1 MFDKRRYIKSDKLNN
16 SGFSLVEL
24 IIVVSI
30 LAIAAIPLMK
40 SMGMTARVNAK
51 AQSIQNATSLG
62 ESIMEEVKSTPIEK
76 LRTDSKW
83 TFTDN
88 GSNFVLKQTGVSAT
102 QGEKFDVTVTID
114 KATYSTPLPESSTS
128 KTDIVTAANVTK
140 LPVIAEIDAMSQ
152 AVFTSEKEF
161 NKYDTEAVSYFNEKI
176 ADYPTHQARIAT
188 KTISI
193 VKDEISGS
201 DFGVTVKA
209 TVRYTDDNSNEY
221 VRDLYSGSFVR
232 QERSDGTMKPLDSNI
247 FIFYKVGKIT
257 DSDKDTHTTQ
267 AEREIRETIEITDS
281 GNYTGFADPDIPNA
295 CHKVYFIGQDTG
307 DSIGPKLVIN
317 GETIF
322 ENYSGIP
329 ATPMPTPTPPAP
341 DGTFIDGTVTFGKI
355 KFISNLTSAGAG
367 GHIYEED
374 ARTRVYDIT
383 VDLYKTGDTT
393 PVTTLNSTRTEGITP
408 SPTPTPTPSP
418 T

>member
-1 MFDKRRYIKSDKLNN
+1 
-16 SGFSLVEL
+16 
-24 IIVVSI
+24 
-30 LAIAAIPLMK
+30 
-40 SMGMTARVNAK
+40 
-51 AQSIQNATSLG
+51 
-62 ESIMEEVKSTPIEK
+62 MEEVKSTPIER
-76 LRTDSKW
+76 LRTDAKW
-83 TFTDN
+83 SFTDN
-88 GSNFVLKQTGVSAT
+88 GDNYVLKQTGISVT
-102 QGEKFDVTVTID
+102 QGETFDVTVTID
-114 KATYSTPLPESSTS
+114 KATYSTPLTESSTS
-128 KTDIVTAANVTK
+128 KSDIVTAANVTK

-193 VKDEISGS
+193 VKSALSGS

-209 TVRYTDDNSNEY
+209 TVRYTDDASNEY
-221 VRDLYSGSFVR
+221 VRDLYTGSFVR

-247 FIFYKVGKIT
+247 FIFYKVGKVT
-257 DSDKDTHTTQ
+257 DSDATNHTTL

-281 GNYTGFADPDIPNA
+281 GDYSAFADSDIPYA
-295 CHKVYFIGQDTG
+295 CHKVYFIGQDPG

-322 ENYSGIP
+322 ENYSGIS
-329 ATPMPTPTPPAP
+329 ATPSPIPTPPAP
-341 DGTFIDGTVTFGKI
+341 DGTFIDGTATFGTV

-367 GHIYEED
+367 GHIYEEG

-383 VDLYKTGDTT
+383 VDLYKSGETT
-393 PVTTLNSTRTEGITP
+393 PITTLNSTRTEGITP